1 MEIIPIC
8 VPFLDTMAK
17 SNYEEVKLLN
27 ELANSLTEENVRAL
41 QEMLGI
47 PSAIVERTGASQIDF
62 LFSLKFDLPELN
74 SLLFIESLN
83 RIGRNDLVPI
93 ANKLPWIISSDRGT
107 RTRVVIPSA
116 ETFVRLLKTE
126 IKIAQWKLIMGGRLS
141 VRVTEDFNFETTL
154 KLSIEGGIISPDLG
168 ELCDAMTAIERYD
181 IVEQVQTH
189 ASVFHGMNKT
199 DFQSI
204 LMDELES
211 ADRGEQENW
220 VIKLREYTKQQN
232 EKVYLRFD
240 DDEAISLE
248 SVYTPLTVVK
258 EIIIQSSEDTSLNE
272 IDFLRKMSER
282 EKSLKVV
289 DFIST
294 ISTLDPNTPT
304 VLCLIGNPGSGKS
317 FLCKYLA
324 LLYGTSELTNFEYVL
339 LIHCRNEEWHEMEKS
354 REEKEEKINE
364 SCIQSWL
371 SLAMPVG
378 IRWSKSLAK
387 NLSKSGGE
395 GLLLIIDGADE
406 FIKDVPFKTTLL
418 YSLLQKR
425 SLNRSTVL
433 LTSRPGAWS
442 NIREEHSQELN
453 VDTNYQVLGFSPSDR
468 DTYFKKR
475 ISTADKLR
483 DTKQLFFL
491 HDEINQLSLVPVNAS
506 LFSSL
511 FNETTNILSQ
521 TLTNLYTELIV
532 FIIRRQL
539 SRMGLKRLTR
549 VHRMS
554 QFHPSIWKCISDIGY
569 EAYEGI
575 FHRELS
581 SREED
586 MSIRIDESE
595 YATERLGLMQL
606 HVKVLKLGQRVN
618 VWTFAHLTL
627 QEYMAA
633 VYLGD
638 INWLQECVIMRFLVS
653 SESVFAMYKMVVRFL
668 CGILGDR
675 AACLIPIICNN
686 LIPDTMSL
694 VEVPMFYQLRYVT
707 NLVDV
712 SDWFEFIKAYLVIST
727 VIVET
732 NSPLIPKYF
741 RCLRGLLPENVY
753 FYFRYSVSPNEWH
766 CFLLSLNYIRKLQII
781 FINISLINPTQ
792 FSSLLNRLSSCSLS
806 YLSLYFYNGD
816 YRTIQSYTTLL
827 SAGTPIQYKI
837 SIYLHQCELTDIYP
851 SLPLFSTQNQFIGS
865 IKLYQS
871 KISDQILTQLTN
883 QFSCIENMHYLPKS
897 DYFELRIIYPLL
909 SKNSQIKGMCMEE
922 LNSSHPAISPG
933 ILSGLSSL
941 QELLWNINDTYTVLP
956 YLLNNSK
963 LTALSLHS
971 PRVPPNREDYRHM
984 LTEIIRNNSNSLRDI
999 QLVTLNRIGFNSW
1012 TSILSS
1018 FQSCHKL
1025 VRLSLLNCSF
1035 SPNDISYWYTAI
1047 SYLQSL
1053 VVLGLAAIP
1062 MGDTGLIV
1070 LCKSLNLH
1078 PAIRVL
1084 RINICELTSNS
1095 CEPIAMLIHAI
1106 PYLRKLIIS
1115 RSELSNPDPIPLQ
1128 LILQTAEMFSVKIQY
1143 IN

>member
-1 MEIIPIC
+1 
-8 VPFLDTMAK
+8 MAK
-17 SNYEEVKLLN
+17 IKSEEMELLN
-27 ELANSLTEENVRAL
+27 QLANSLTPENVRIL

-47 PSAIVERTGASQIDF
+47 PSAIVEISGTSQIDF
-62 LFSLKFDLPELN
+62 LISLRFDFPDFNPSVFL
-74 SLLFIESLN
+74 ESLN

-93 ANKLPWIISSDRGT
+93 ARKLPWTKSTVEPSRATVIS
-107 RTRVVIPSA
+107 PSV
-116 ETFVRLLKTE
+116 ESFVRLLKNE
-126 IKIAQWKLIMGGRLS
+126 IKISQWKIILCSELS
-141 VRVTEDFNFETTL
+141 VRVTHDLNFDTAL
-154 KLSIEGGIISPDLG
+154 KKSIEGGIISPDLG

-181 IVEQVQTH
+181 IVEQVQIH
-189 ASVFHGMNKT
+189 ASVFHGMNKR

-211 ADRGEQENW
+211 SDRGEQENW
-220 VIKLREYTKQQN
+220 VFKLREYTKQQN

-248 SVYTPLTVVK
+248 SVYTPLTVVE
-258 EIIIQSSEDTSLNE
+258 EIIIQSSDDTSLNE
-272 IDFLRKMSER
+272 IDFLRTMSKK

-304 VLCLIGNPGSGKS
+304 VLCLIGNPGSGKT

-324 LLYGTSELTNFEYVL
+324 LQYAKRENSNFKY
-339 LIHCRNEEWHEMEKS
+339 LISAQCRNEEWHAMEEA
-354 REEKEEKINE
+354 REENEEKID
-364 SCIQSWL
+364 SRFVRDFFAKTL
-371 SLAMPVG
+371 PLTAK
-378 IRWSKSLAK
+378 WSKSL
-387 NLSKSGGE
+387 SKCLVKTDGE
-395 GLLLIIDGADE
+395 GLLLVIDGVDE
-406 FIKDVPFKTTLL
+406 FTKNVPFKSTLL
-418 YSLLQKR
+418 YSLLNR
-425 SLNRSTVL
+425 RVLTRSTVL
-433 LTSRPGAWS
+433 LTSRPGIWS
-442 NIREEHSQELN
+442 NIREEHGQELK

-468 DTYFKKR
+468 DTYFRKR
-475 ISTADKLR
+475 INTADKLR
-483 DTKQLFFL
+483 DTNQLFFL

-511 FNETTNILSQ
+511 FNQTTNILSQ
-521 TLTNLYTELIV
+521 TLTNLYTELIIY
-532 FIIRRQL
+532 IIRRQM

-554 QFHPSIWKCISDIGY
+554 QFHPSIWKCIRAIGY

-586 MSIRIDESE
+586 ISIRIDENE

-606 HVKVLKLGQRVN
+606 QVKVLKLGQRVN

-653 SESVFAMYKMVVRFL
+653 SESVFSMYKMVVRFL

-686 LIPDTMSL
+686 LIPDTRSL
-694 VEVPMFYQLRYVT
+694 IEVPMIHQLYYFAD
-707 NLVDV
+707 LVDV
-712 SDWFEFIKAYLVIST
+712 SDWFEFIKVYLVIST
-727 VIVET
+727 LIVET

-741 RCLRGLLPENVY
+741 RCLRDLLPENVY

-781 FINISLINPTQ
+781 FIDTSLINPTQ
-792 FSSLLNRLSSCSLS
+792 FSSLLNRLSSCSLG
-806 YLSLYFYNGD
+806 YLALHFYKRD

-827 SAGTPIQYKI
+827 SAGTSIQYKI
-837 SIYLHQCELTDIYP
+837 SIELNQCLLTDMYP
-851 SLPLFSTQNQFIGS
+851 SPPLFSTQTQFIGS
-865 IKLYQS
+865 IKLYKS

-883 QFSCIENMHYLPKS
+883 QFSCIENMYYSPKS
-897 DYFELRIIYPLL
+897 DYLELRIIYPLL
-909 SKNSQIKGMCMEE
+909 SKNSQIKGLRMEE
-922 LNSSHPAISPG
+922 LNSSPPTISPG
-933 ILSGLSSL
+933 ILSGLCSL
-941 QELLWNINDTYTVLP
+941 QELYWYTNDTYAVLP

-971 PRVPPNREDYRHM
+971 PRIPPNREDYRHM
-984 LTEIIRNNSNSLRDI
+984 LTEIIRNNSNSLGVI
-999 QLVTLNRIGFNSW
+999 QLVALNTIGFDSW

-1025 VRLSLLNCSF
+1025 VSLALLSCPF
-1035 SPNDISYWYTAI
+1035 TPNDISYWYTAI

-1053 VVLGLAAIP
+1053 VVLVLGAIP
-1062 MGDTGLIV
+1062 MGDTGLMV

-1078 PAIRVL
+1078 PAIREL
-1084 RINICELTSNS
+1084 RIINCKLTSNL
-1095 CEPIAMLIHAI
+1095 CQPIAMLIHAL
-1106 PYLRKLIIS
+1106 PYLRRLIIS
-1115 RSELSNPDPIPLQ
+1115 RSELSNPEPVPLQ
-1128 LILQTAEMFSVKIQY
+1128 LISQTAEMFSVEIVY
-1143 IN
+1143 TN

>member
-1 MEIIPIC
+1 MSNFEEIK
-8 VPFLDTMAK
+8 FMTQ
-17 SNYEEVKLLN
+17 
-27 ELANSLTEENVRAL
+27 LANSLTQENVRQL
-41 QEMLGI
+41 QEMLAI
-47 PSAIVERTGASQIDF
+47 PSATVEKTGTNPTDF
-62 LFSLKFDLPELN
+62 LYALKYGLNQYNPTEFFDV
-74 SLLFIESLN
+74 LN
-83 RIGRNDLVPI
+83 RIGRPDLIPI
-93 ANKLPWIISSDRGT
+93 ANKLEWLNASSAKGT
-107 RTRVVIPSA
+107 PTTVVTPSA
-116 ETFVRLLKTE
+116 ETFVRLLRTE
-126 IKIAQWKLIMGGRLS
+126 ITSNQWKVIIGSGLS
-141 VRVTEDFNFETTL
+141 MKVTQEFNFENSL
-154 KLSIEGGIISPDLG
+154 KISIEGGIISPDLG
-168 ELCDAMTAIERYD
+168 ELCDAMTAIERHD

-211 ADRGEQENW
+211 SDREEQENW

-240 DDEAISLE
+240 DDEAIPLE

-258 EIIIQSSEDTSLNE
+258 EITIQSSDDTSLNE
-272 IDFLRKMSER
+272 IDFLRKMSQK
-282 EKSLKVV
+282 EKSLIVV
-289 DFIST
+289 DFISI
-294 ISTLDPNTPT
+294 ISDIDPNTPT
-304 VLCLIGNPGSGKS
+304 VLCLIGNPGSGKT

-324 LLYGTSELTNFEYVL
+324 LLYGTSELTNFDYVL
-339 LIHCRNEEWHEMEKS
+339 LIHCRNEEWHEMEKL

-364 SCIQSWL
+364 SFIQSWL

-442 NIREEHSQELN
+442 NIREEHGQELK

-468 DTYFKKR
+468 DTYFEKR

-483 DTKQLFFL
+483 DTNQLFFL

-521 TLTNLYTELIV
+521 TLTNLYTELIIY
-532 FIIRRQL
+532 IIRRQL

-554 QFHPSIWKCISDIGY
+554 QFHPSIWKCISDIAY

-606 HVKVLKLGQRVN
+606 HVKVLKLGQKVN

-694 VEVPMFYQLRYVT
+694 VEVPMLHQLYYFDD
-707 NLVDV
+707 LVDV
-712 SDWFEFIKAYLVIST
+712 SDWLEFIKVYLVIST
-727 VIVET
+727 LIVEA
-732 NSPLIPKYF
+732 NSLLISKYF
-741 RCLRGLLPENVY
+741 RCLRDLLPENVC
-753 FYFRYSVSPNEWH
+753 FYFSNSVSPNEWL
-766 CFLLSLNYIRKLQII
+766 CFLLSLNYIRKLPII
-781 FINISLINPTQ
+781 FIDTSLINPTQ
-792 FSSLLNRLSSCSLS
+792 FSSLLSRLSSCSLG
-806 YLSLYFYNGD
+806 YLALYFYNRD

-827 SAGTPIQYKI
+827 SAGTSIQYKI
-837 SIYLHQCELTDIYP
+837 SIYLNQCELTDMSP
-851 SLPLFSTQNQFIGS
+851 SPPLFSTQNQFIGS
-865 IKLYQS
+865 IELYQS

-883 QFSCIENMHYLPKS
+883 QFSCIENMYYSPKS
-897 DYFELRIIYPLL
+897 DYFELLILYPLL
-909 SKNSQIKGMCMEE
+909 SRNSQIKGLCMEE
-922 LNSSHPAISPG
+922 LKSSPPVISP
-933 ILSGLSSL
+933 
-941 QELLWNINDTYTVLP
+941 E
-956 YLLNNSK
+956 
-963 LTALSLHS
+963 
-971 PRVPPNREDYRHM
+971 
-984 LTEIIRNNSNSLRDI
+984 
-999 QLVTLNRIGFNSW
+999 
-1012 TSILSS
+1012 
-1018 FQSCHKL
+1018 
-1025 VRLSLLNCSF
+1025 
-1035 SPNDISYWYTAI
+1035 
-1047 SYLQSL
+1047 
-1053 VVLGLAAIP
+1053 
-1062 MGDTGLIV
+1062 
-1070 LCKSLNLH
+1070 
-1078 PAIRVL
+1078 
-1084 RINICELTSNS
+1084 
-1095 CEPIAMLIHAI
+1095 
-1106 PYLRKLIIS
+1106 
-1115 RSELSNPDPIPLQ
+1115 
-1128 LILQTAEMFSVKIQY
+1128 
-1143 IN
+1143 

>member
-1 MEIIPIC
+1 
-8 VPFLDTMAK
+8 MAK
-17 SNYEEVKLLN
+17 IKSEEMGLMN
-27 ELANSLTEENVRAL
+27 QLANSLTPENVHEL

-47 PSAIVERTGASQIDF
+47 PSEIVEISGASQIDF
-62 LFSLKFDLPELN
+62 LIFLKFDFPDFNPSVFL
-74 SLLFIESLN
+74 ESLN

-93 ANKLPWIISSDRGT
+93 ARKLPWIKSTVEPSTATVIS
-107 RTRVVIPSA
+107 PSV
-116 ETFVRLLKTE
+116 ESFVRLLKNE
-126 IKIAQWKLIMGGRLS
+126 IKTSQWKIILSSGLS
-141 VRVTEDFNFETTL
+141 VRVTHDLNFETAV
-154 KLSIEGGIISPDLG
+154 KESIEGGLISPDLG
-168 ELCDAMTAIERYD
+168 ELCDVMTAIEKYD

-199 DFQSI
+199 EFQSK

-211 ADRGEQENW
+211 TDRKEQENW

-240 DDEAISLE
+240 DDEAIPLE
-248 SVYTPLTVVK
+248 SVYTPLTVVE

-272 IDFLRKMSER
+272 IDFLRKMSQK
-282 EKSLKVV
+282 EKSLKAV
-289 DFIST
+289 DLIS
-294 ISTLDPNTPT
+294 IICNIDSNTPT

-324 LLYGTSELTNFEYVL
+324 LLYGTNELTNFEYVL

-354 REEKEEKINE
+354 REEKEEKVNE
-364 SCIQSWL
+364 SFEQNWL

-406 FIKDVPFKTTLL
+406 FIKDVSFKTTLL

-442 NIREEHSQELN
+442 NIREEHGQELN

-521 TLTNLYTELIV
+521 TLTNLYTELIIY
-532 FIIRRQL
+532 IIRRQL

-554 QFHPSIWKCISDIGY
+554 QFHPSIWQCISAIAY

-586 MSIRIDESE
+586 MSIRINGSE
-595 YATERLGLMQL
+595 YATEQLGLMQL

-638 INWLQECVIMRFLVS
+638 INWSQECVIMRFLVS

-686 LIPDTMSL
+686 LIPDTMWL
-694 VEVPMFYQLRYVT
+694 VEEPMIHQLYYHT
-707 NLVDV
+707 NLVNSSELLKFV
-712 SDWFEFIKAYLVIST
+712 ESFLLISS

-732 NSPLIPKYF
+732 NSRIISNF
-741 RCLRGLLPENVY
+741 FHCLRDLLPDNVY
-753 FYFRYSVSPNEWH
+753 LYFANFVSPNEWQ
-766 CFLLSLNYIRKLQII
+766 CFLLSLYYIRNLQILYI
-781 FINISLINPTQ
+781 RTYIINPTQ
-792 FSSLLNRLSSCSLS
+792 FSSLLHRLSSCSLS
-806 YLSLYFYNGD
+806 YLALAFHNED
-816 YRTIQSYTTLL
+816 YRTIQSYTSLL

-837 SIYLHQCELTDIYP
+837 SISLIQCVLTDMYP

-865 IKLYQS
+865 IRLYKS
-871 KISDQILTQLTN
+871 KISNQNLTQLTI
-883 QFSCIENMHYLPKS
+883 QFSCIENMYYAPKQNYS
-897 DYFELRIIYPLL
+897 EMSIIYPLL
-909 SKNSQIKGMCMEE
+909 SNNREIKG
-922 LNSSHPAISPG
+922 LSLHDPNS
-933 ILSGLSSL
+933 ILPVIPPEILHDLSSL
-941 QELLWNINDTYTVLP
+941 QELYWSINDPYTILP
-956 YLLNNSK
+956 YLLLNSK
-963 LTALSLHS
+963 LTSLKLYS
-971 PRVPPNREDYRHM
+971 PSIPPIRKSYRYI
-984 LTEIIRNNSNSLRDI
+984 LTEVIRNNSNYLREID
-999 QLVTLNRIGFNSW
+999 LSALNTIGFDNL

-1025 VRLSLLNCSF
+1025 VRLSLINCPF
-1035 SPNDISYWYTAI
+1035 TPNDISYWYTAI
-1047 SYLQSL
+1047 SYLQA
-1053 VVLGLAAIP
+1053 LADLIFVAIP
-1062 MGDTGLIV
+1062 MGDSGLMI

-1078 PAIRVL
+1078 PAIRNL
-1084 RINICELTSNS
+1084 TISKCKLTSDS
-1095 CEPIAMLIHAI
+1095 CEPIAMLIHTL
-1106 PYLRKLIIS
+1106 PHLRRLKLHK
-1115 RSELSNPDPIPLQ
+1115 SELSFPDSSPLYF
-1128 LILQTAEMFSVKIQY
+1128 LLQTAEILSVKIEY
-1143 IN
+1143 RN

>member
-1 MEIIPIC
+1 
-8 VPFLDTMAK
+8 MAK
-17 SNYEEVKLLN
+17 IKSEEMGLMN
-27 ELANSLTEENVRAL
+27 QLANSLTPENVRVL

-47 PSAIVERTGASQIDF
+47 PSAIVEISGTSQIDF
-62 LFSLKFDLPELN
+62 LIFLKFDFPDFNPSVFLET
-74 SLLFIESLN
+74 LN

-93 ANKLPWIISSDRGT
+93 AIKLPWIKSIVEPSTATVIS
-107 RTRVVIPSA
+107 PSA
-116 ETFVRLLKTE
+116 ESFVRLLKNE
-126 IKIAQWKLIMGGRLS
+126 IKISQWKIILCSGLS
-141 VRVTEDFNFETTL
+141 VRATHDLNFETAL
-154 KLSIEGGIISPDLG
+154 KKSIEGGIISPDLE
-168 ELCDAMTAIERYD
+168 ELCESMTAIERYD

-189 ASVFHGMNKT
+189 ASVFHGMNKR

-204 LMDELES
+204 IMDELES
-211 ADRGEQENW
+211 SDRGERENW

-240 DDEAISLE
+240 DDEAIPLE
-248 SVYTPLTVVK
+248 SVYTPLTVVE
-258 EIIIQSSEDTSLNE
+258 EIIMQSSEDTSLNE
-272 IDFLRKMSER
+272 IDFLRTMNQK

-294 ISTLDPNTPT
+294 ISNIDPNTPT
-304 VLCLIGNPGSGKS
+304 VLCLIGNPGSGKT

-324 LLYGTSELTNFEYVL
+324 LLYGTSELTNFDYVL

-364 SCIQSWL
+364 SFIQSWL

-387 NLSKSGGE
+387 SVSKSGGD

-406 FIKDVPFKTTLL
+406 LIKDVPFKTTLL

-442 NIREEHSQELN
+442 NIREEHGQELK

-483 DTKQLFFL
+483 DTEQLFFL

-521 TLTNLYTELIV
+521 TLTNLYTELIIY
-532 FIIRRQL
+532 IIRRQL

-575 FHRELS
+575 FHRELC

-638 INWLQECVIMRFLVS
+638 INWLQECVIMRFLIS
-653 SESVFAMYKMVVRFL
+653 SESVFAMYQMVVRFL

-694 VEVPMFYQLRYVT
+694 VEVPMLYQLCYFADF
-707 NLVDV
+707 VDV
-712 SDWFEFIKAYLVIST
+712 SDWLEFIKAYLVIST
-727 VIVET
+727 LMVET
-732 NSPLIPKYF
+732 NSPLIQKYF

-753 FYFRYSVSPNEWH
+753 FYFSYSVSPNEWH

-781 FINISLINPTQ
+781 YITTSLINPTQ

-806 YLSLYFYNGD
+806 YLALRFYNRD

-827 SAGTPIQYKI
+827 SAGTSIQYKI
-837 SIYLHQCELTDIYP
+837 SINLEQCVLTKMSP
-851 SLPLFSTQNQFIGS
+851 SPPLFSTQNQFIGS
-865 IKLYQS
+865 IDLYQS

-883 QFSCIENMHYLPKS
+883 QFSCIENMFYIPKS

-909 SKNSQIKGMCMEE
+909 SKHSQIKGLYMQEE
-922 LNSSHPAISPG
+922 NSPLPVIPPG
-933 ILSGLSSL
+933 ILYGLSSL
-941 QELLWNINDTYTVLP
+941 QELYWSMNDPYKVLP

-963 LTALSLHS
+963 LTYLNLYS
-971 PRVPPNREDYRHM
+971 PRIPANRKVYRHM

-999 QLVTLNRIGFNSW
+999 QLLSINTIGFDSW

-1025 VRLSLLNCSF
+1025 VCLVLSNCPF
-1035 SPNDISYWYTAI
+1035 PPNDISYWYTAI

-1053 VVLGLAAIP
+1053 VVLALAYIP
-1062 MGDTGLIV
+1062 IGDTGLMI

-1078 PAIRVL
+1078 PAIRYL
-1084 RINICELTSNS
+1084 RIYSCELTSIS
-1095 CEPIAMLIHAI
+1095 CEPIAMLIHAL
-1106 PYLRKLIIS
+1106 PYLRILGIS
-1115 RSELSNPDPIPLQ
+1115 RSELSDPDPVPLQ
-1128 LILQTAEMFSVKIQY
+1128 LISQTAEMFSVEIVY
-1143 IN
+1143 MD